1 MTIDEI
7 KRRNA
12 DRGHHFFDRSTM
24 RFFRSRVGK
33 WTVRG
38 EDDRV
43 YFITSEQFD
52 EQSDRRFT
60 IRAMETDGA
69 VNTVGEF
76 QAFADLRTAKRAAV
90 KIARSARSATSAA
103 GSATDSAQEVSE

>member
-33 WTVRG
+33 WTLLG
-38 EDDRV
+38 EDDKV
-43 YFITSEQFD
+43 YFVTSEQFIG
-52 EQSDRRFT
+52 SDRIPHPRRFT
-60 IRAMETDGA
+60 VRAMNPDGEI
-69 VNTVGEF
+69 NTVGEF
-76 QAFADLRTAKRAAV
+76 QAFPDLRSAKRAAV
-90 KIARSARSATSAA
+90 KIAKGES
-103 GSATDSAQEVSE
+103 